1 VESNGIGTALSSSLS
16 EDNDMVNNQLS
27 LGLKFDN
34 CAEDTLHFPKS

>member
-1 VESNGIGTALSSSLS
+1 VESNGIGTTLSSSLS

-34 CAEDTLHFPKS
+34 